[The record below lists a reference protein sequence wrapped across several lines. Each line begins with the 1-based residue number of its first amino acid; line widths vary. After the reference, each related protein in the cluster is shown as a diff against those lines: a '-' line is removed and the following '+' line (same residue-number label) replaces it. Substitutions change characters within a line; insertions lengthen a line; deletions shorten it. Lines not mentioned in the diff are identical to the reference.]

1 MKIETIVVTGN
12 IGSGK
17 STVINTIKA
26 TSQVKV
32 EFFSFDDF
40 TRELYNREDVKAFLV
55 AMFGT
60 SDRKEISDKV
70 FAASRQMGK
79 TEIAHVLRDSLNEY
93 FFKFVEEKFLE
104 LVNRKNHQTLVI
116 EFPMFFEM
124 KQRSIPIQMARSKV
138 KVITV
143 ACDESLRLERVKNRD
158 GFTEEKI
165 AAIVAS
171 QLPQEFKV
179 ENADYVIDTSNDH
192 CETRIRDLMKVK
204 FKRVFNHAVE

>member
-26 TSQVKV
+26 ESKVKV
-32 EFFSFDDF
+32 EFFSFDEF

-70 FAASRQMGK
+70 FTAARQMGK

-124 KQRSIPIQMARSKV
+124 KQRSIPIQMTRSKV

-158 GFTEEKI
+158 GFAEEKI

-179 ENADYVIDTSNDH
+179 ENADYVIDTSNGH
-192 CETRIRDLMKVK
+192 CETHIRNLMKVK
-204 FKRVFNHAVE
+204 FKRVFHHAVE

>member
-26 TSQVKV
+26 ESKVKV
-32 EFFSFDDF
+32 EFFNFDDY
-40 TRELYNREDVKAFLV
+40 TRELYERDDVKAFLK

-60 SDRKEISDKV
+60 TDRKEISDKV
-70 FAASRQMGK
+70 FAAGRQLGK
-79 TEIAHVLRDSLNEY
+79 TEVANALLESLNEF
-93 FFKFVEEKFLE
+93 FFKLVEEKFLE
-104 LVNRKNHQTLVI
+104 LVNRKQHHTTVI

-124 KQRSIPIQMARSKV
+124 KQRSLPIQMARSKV

-143 ACDESLRLERVKNRD
+143 ACDDDLRMSRVKSRD
-158 GFTEEKI
+158 GFNEGKI

-171 QLPQEFKV
+171 QLPQSVKV
-179 ENADYVIDTSNDH
+179 ENADYVIDTSHGH

-204 FKRVFNHAVE
+204 FKRVFDHAAK

>member
-26 TSQVKV
+26 ESKVKV
-32 EFFSFDDF
+32 EFFNFDDY
-40 TRELYNREDVKAFLV
+40 TRELYERDDVKAFLK

-60 SDRKEISDKV
+60 TDRKEISDKV
-70 FAASRQMGK
+70 FAAGRQLGK
-79 TEIAHVLRDSLNEY
+79 TEVANALLESLNEF
-93 FFKFVEEKFLE
+93 FFKLVEEKFLE
-104 LVNRKNHQTLVI
+104 LVNRKQHHTTVI

-124 KQRSIPIQMARSKV
+124 KQRSLPIQMARSKV

-143 ACDESLRLERVKNRD
+143 ACDDDLRMSRVKSRD
-158 GFTEEKI
+158 GFNEGKI

-171 QLPQEFKV
+171 QLPQSVKV
-179 ENADYVIDTSNDH
+179 ENADYVIDTSHGH
-192 CETRIRDLMKVK
+192 CETCIRDLMKVK
-204 FKRVFNHAVE
+204 FKRVFDHAAK

>member
-17 STVINTIKA
+17 STVLNTIKA
-26 TSQVKV
+26 ESQVKV

-40 TRELYNREDVKAFLV
+40 TRELYEREDVKAFLV

-70 FAASRQMGK
+70 FASARQIGK
-79 TEIAHVLRDSLNEY
+79 TEVANVLRDSLNEH
-93 FFKFVEEKFLE
+93 FFKFVEDKFLE
-104 LVNRKNHQTLVI
+104 LVNRKAHHTLVI

-124 KQRSIPIQMARSKV
+124 KQRSIPIQMVRSKV

-143 ACDESLRLERVKNRD
+143 ACDDEIRMQRVKSRD
-158 GFTEEKI
+158 GFSEEKI
-165 AAIVAS
+165 AAIIAS
-171 QLPQEFKV
+171 QFPQSVKI
-179 ENADYVIDTSNDH
+179 ENADYVIDTSNGH
-192 CETRIRDLMKVK
+192 CENHIRDLMKVK
-204 FKRVFNHAVE
+204 FKRVFHHAAQ

>member
-26 TSQVKV
+26 ESKVKV

-40 TRELYNREDVKAFLV
+40 TRELYEREDVKAFLT

-60 SDRKEISDKV
+60 TDRKEISDKV
-70 FAASRQMGK
+70 FAAGRQLGK
-79 TEIAHVLRDSLNEY
+79 TEVANALRDCLNEF
-93 FFKFVEEKFLE
+93 FFKIVEDKFLE
-104 LVNRKNHQTLVI
+104 LVNRKNHQTMVI

-124 KQRSIPIQMARSKV
+124 KQRSLPIQMSRSKV

-143 ACDESLRLERVKNRD
+143 ACDESIRMERVKSRD
-158 GFTEEKI
+158 GISEEKI

-171 QLPQEFKV
+171 QLPQEVKV
-179 ENADYVIDTSNDH
+179 ENADYVIDTSHGH
-192 CETRIRDLMKVK
+192 CENHIRDLMRIK
-204 FKRVFNHAVE
+204 FKRVFHHAAE